1 MIYELSIL
9 SIILY
14 SYPSSFLLS
23 FPSFFPSLL
32 SFFSSFL
39 TSFLPISFHFHNSSV
54 FLSYLLISF
63 LFFTYIFFTL
73 GGLEIS
79 GKVRSKTQDI
89 PSKSVD
95 CVLSVGALGRSGVA
109 STELVTEVYR

>member
-1 MIYELSIL
+1 MT
-9 SIILY
+9 
-14 SYPSSFLLS
+14 SSVLAA
-23 FPSFFPSLL
+23 PD
-32 SFFSSFL
+32 
-39 TSFLPISFHFHNSSV
+39 LPRAPTERTQSTLFDGMSSV
-54 FLSYLLISF
+54 FLSYLLFSF
-63 LFFTYIFFTL
+63 LHFIYIFFTQ

-95 CVLSVGALGRSGVA
+95 CVLSVGALGRSGAA